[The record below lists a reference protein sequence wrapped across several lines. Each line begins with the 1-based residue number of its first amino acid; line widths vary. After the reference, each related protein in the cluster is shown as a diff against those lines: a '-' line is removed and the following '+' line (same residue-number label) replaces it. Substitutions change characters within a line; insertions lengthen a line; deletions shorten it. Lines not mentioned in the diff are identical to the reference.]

1 MVRTVTLNK
10 QMEIPIACD
19 LDALASAERERRRTL
34 VRALAHA
41 IVGRVELE
49 HGFELRVD
57 SARLDLPALAEW
69 IGLERRCCPFLHF
82 RIELAPRAGPVT
94 VAISGGDGVKDF
106 LRAEMG
112 LPLAAELNKP
122 RS

>member
-82 RIELAPRAGPVT
+82 RVELAAGNGPVT
-94 VAISGGDGVKDF
+94 VALSGGDGVKDF
-106 LRAEMG
+106 LLAEMG
-112 LPLAAELNKP
+112 L
-122 RS
+122 S

>member
-1 MVRTVTLNK
+1 
-10 QMEIPIACD
+10 MEIPIACD

-82 RIELAPRAGPVT
+82 RIELAAEDGPVT
-94 VAISGGDGVKDF
+94 VALSGGDGVKDF